1 VSAGFADVVM
11 PRLSDSMEEGTI
23 LAWLKQTG
31 DEVTAGEEIVEIETD
46 KANMAYEAEESG
58 VLTVL
63 AEVGETVALGAVI
76 ARIGAAVAPDDAA
89 EPAVSSGGPAVAAP
103 DAPAVG
109 PVTERAPTPSRA
121 RSDERAVASPLARR
135 VADSLGVDLLSVTG
149 SGYLG
154 RIVKA
159 DVEGAAAEFKPPT
172 PPTVDGG
179 HPETA
184 KGAVVVREPSRLQQV
199 VARRMAESKATAP
212 DFALRVDVEMDA
224 VAALREEMRRSLGED
239 ERPPS
244 FNDFVVKASA
254 LALRD
259 HPLANGAY
267 RDGRFEL
274 YERVNVGVAVATEEA
289 LVVPVIGDADRKSLG
304 AIAAEARSLAVKV
317 RDGSIVPPEL
327 AGGTF
332 TVSNLGMYGIESFT
346 AVINSPQAAILAV
359 GSIAPR
365 PVVLP
370 DGGIASRRMMSLT
383 LSCDHRILYGANAAQ
398 FLAQIKTTLEEPLR
412 LLL

>member
-1 VSAGFADVVM
+1 
-11 PRLSDSMEEGTI
+11 
-23 LAWLKQTG
+23 
-31 DEVTAGEEIVEIETD
+31 
-46 KANMAYEAEESG
+46 
-58 VLTVL
+58 
-63 AEVGETVALGAVI
+63 
-76 ARIGAAVAPDDAA
+76 
-89 EPAVSSGGPAVAAP
+89 
-103 DAPAVG
+103 
-109 PVTERAPTPSRA
+109 
-121 RSDERAVASPLARR
+121 
-135 VADSLGVDLLSVTG
+135 
-149 SGYLG
+149 
-154 RIVKA
+154 
-159 DVEGAAAEFKPPT
+159 
-172 PPTVDGG
+172 
-179 HPETA
+179 
-184 KGAVVVREPSRLQQV
+184 
-199 VARRMAESKATAP
+199 MAESKATAP